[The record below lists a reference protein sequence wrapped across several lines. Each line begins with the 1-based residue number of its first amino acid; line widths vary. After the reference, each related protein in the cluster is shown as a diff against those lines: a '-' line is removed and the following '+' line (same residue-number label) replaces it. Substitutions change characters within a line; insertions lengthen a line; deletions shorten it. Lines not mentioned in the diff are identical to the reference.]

1 MTSVYYKYSHG
12 AIVTFDLARRETF
25 LAGLAWLADYTAAME
40 LEGEEAAPV
49 VMVGNKSDCDTG
61 DQVSVG
67 YTHST
72 GSVALAGAGSCL
84 SSTSL
89 SRQSRR
95 FGHDQT
101 TKPPVAEYSA
111 VQGNWF
117 L

>member
-67 YTHST
+67 YGT
-72 GSVALAGAGSCL
+72 GSDVCVTGASSCL
-84 SSTSL
+84 SSTHL
-89 SRQSRR
+89 SRLS
-95 FGHDQT
+95 T
-101 TKPPVAEYSA
+101 V
-111 VQGNWF
+111 
-117 L
+117 

>member
-61 DQVSVG
+61 DQVRIL
-67 YTHST
+67 THMAQ
-72 GSVALAGAGSCL
+72 VVC
-84 SSTSL
+84 
-89 SRQSRR
+89 
-95 FGHDQT
+95 
-101 TKPPVAEYSA
+101 PC
-111 VQGNWF
+111 NWC
-117 L
+117 

>member
-67 YTHST
+67 YKHTMVPAAVSAPHLCLDWRRSRHTYPLPAPPRVSHS
-72 GSVALAGAGSCL
+72 
-84 SSTSL
+84 
-89 SRQSRR
+89 
-95 FGHDQT
+95 
-101 TKPPVAEYSA
+101 
-111 VQGNWF
+111 VQCQCRE
-117 L
+117 

>member
-1 MTSVYYKYSHG
+1 MPGSTSNCGTCRDMRGAACRFRYIYIISIFVYIISRFGGMTSVYYKYSHG

-67 YTHST
+67 CMRS
-72 GSVALAGAGSCL
+72 G
-84 SSTSL
+84 
-89 SRQSRR
+89 
-95 FGHDQT
+95 
-101 TKPPVAEYSA
+101 
-111 VQGNWF
+111 
-117 L
+117 